1 MLSAAMKTPVLLLPL
16 IASLN
21 VVLAKVPARSA
32 APKTAASG
40 DVSSVLYTLDIAPVW
55 SAHPVGFSLL
65 TKPPYQYVAYYDD
78 KRQLTVAQRK
88 LDERKWSFH
97 KLPVTTK
104 WDSHNYITMQMDD
117 QGHLHLSGD
126 MHCSPLNYFRSS
138 KPHDASTFECIN
150 RMTGELEKRTTYPQ
164 FSFGPDDELIFAY
177 RDGSSGNGNQIFNVY
192 DSKKRTWSRLL
203 DKPFTDGEG
212 LRNAYFH
219 GPVRGPDGWFHLAWV
234 WRETPD
240 AATNHDLSYA
250 RSRDLRRWENAT
262 GKPLALPIRL
272 NDGAIVD
279 PVPPRG
285 GMING
290 NSVIGFDHEKRVI
303 ISYHKHDSAGHT
315 QPWNARLEDGEWKFH
330 QPADWPVRWDFDGG
344 GTIGFG
350 ISLGPVTAEPDGR
363 LTQSW
368 RHFQLGSGIW
378 LLDPASLKAAGK
390 IQRRSTPTGLGRIEG
405 SFPGLKVKT
414 QSDTGRSENPEIR
427 YMLRWETLEAN
438 RDKAREGPLP
448 GPSMLRLFAVTR

>member
-1 MLSAAMKTPVLLLPL
+1 MKTIIPVLLLV
-16 IASLN
+16 ASMPVLMAKAPVSVGASK
-21 VVLAKVPARSA
+21 VVEQRE
-32 APKTAASG
+32 
-40 DVSSVLYTLDIAPVW
+40 VSTLLDSLDIAPVW

-65 TKPPYQYVAYYDD
+65 TKAPFQYVAYYDD

-104 WDSHNYITMQMDD
+104 WDSHNYITMEMDD
-117 QGHLHLSGD
+117 QGYLHLSGD
-126 MHCSPLNYFRSS
+126 MHCSPLNYFRSA
-138 KPHDASTFECIN
+138 KPHHASSFERIDK
-150 RMTGELEKRTTYPQ
+150 MTGELENRTTYPQ
-164 FSFGPDDELIFAY
+164 FTFGPDGELIFAY
-177 RDGSSGNGNQIFNVY
+177 RDGGSGNGNQIFNVY

-250 RSRDLRRWENAT
+250 RSRDLRSWENAA
-262 GKPLALPIRL
+262 GKPLTLPIRL
-272 NDGAIVD
+272 DDGATVD
-279 PVPPRG
+279 PIPAEG
-285 GMING
+285 GLING
-290 NSVIGFDHEKRVI
+290 NSVIGFDHKKRVT
-303 ISYHKHDSAGHT
+303 ISYHKHDPAGHT
-315 QPWNARLEDGEWKFH
+315 QPWNARLEDGEWKFY
-330 QPADWPVRWDFDGG
+330 QPADWPVRWDFGGG

-350 ISLGPVTAEPDGR
+350 ITLGAVTAEADGR

-368 RHFQLGSGIW
+368 RHFQMGSGTW
-378 LLDPASLKAAGK
+378 LLDPVTLKAIGK
-390 IQRRSTPTGLGRIEG
+390 IKRSSPPELAKIEG
-405 SFPGLKVKT
+405 SFPGLKVT
-414 QSDTGRSENPEIR
+414 TRSDSGKSDNPDTR
-427 YMLRWETLEAN
+427 YLLRWETLEAN

-448 GPSMLRLFAVTR
+448 GPSMLRLHAVSR